1 MPQLSPLFW
10 VISSFMVMFLLMS
23 MMVIFYE
30 SSVMISVIN
39 KCEVNLMGWCW

>member
-10 VISSFMVMFLLMS
+10 VVSSFMVMFLLMS

-30 SSVMISVIN
+30 SKVSISVIN
-39 KCEVNLMGWCW
+39 KCKVSLVEWCW